1 MGKGY
6 KCEQINPL
14 FRVSIPLVMLEFL
27 VQLTSIAKTV
37 SVAAA
42 WRALFRSVLEPNV
55 AGDIGSLAQVLG

>member
-1 MGKGY
+1 
-6 KCEQINPL
+6 
-14 FRVSIPLVMLEFL
+14 MLEFL

-55 AGDIGSLAQVLG
+55 AGDIGSLVQVEM